1 MRGFQRAA
9 LVAGAAAALLNVG
22 EANATGYAI
31 REQSGSMLGQAF
43 AGQNAYTLDPSVIF
57 HNPAGMSAL
66 DGRRGS
72 LVISGIRAQNEFD
85 DDGSSGAPV
94 VALGSNE
101 SGDAGDDAVVPALY
115 AMDSHGDW
123 RFGIGVNVPFG
134 LSTSYED
141 DWIGRFAAIDS
152 EVKSANVNPVLSYR
166 LNQYLS
172 LGAGIQLQRI
182 EARLTNAVFL
192 GPLGEGRTD
201 LEADDWCFGITAG
214 ALIEPWDGTKIG
226 IGFRSSVRHEVEG
239 TGKITTAGGATF
251 FKDDARAEVKTPET
265 IGLSVHQAITDRL
278 SIAGTVEWTNW
289 SRFDELRV
297 TFDSGL
303 APDNVT
309 EENWQD
315 TFFYSVGVN
324 YQLTPK
330 LLLRSGVAYD
340 QTPIRNKYRTA
351 RLPDQD
357 RLWVAGGLTY
367 SVNEWSSID
376 VGYAHLFVRDSD
388 IRETM
393 ELTPNP
399 LGPTGTLR
407 GSYENS
413 VDLLAIQA
421 NIQF

>member
-1 MRGFQRAA
+1 MRGFARAA
-9 LVAGAAAALLNVG
+9 LVAGGTIAALVSVG
-22 EANATGYAI
+22 EANASGYAI

-72 LVISGIRAQNEFD
+72 LVVTGIRVQNEFD
-85 DDGSSGAPV
+85 DDGSTAAPF
-94 VALGSNE
+94 VALGTEE
-101 SGDAGDDAVVPALY
+101 SGNAGEDAIVPAFY

-123 RFGIGVNVPFG
+123 RFGLGVNAPFG
-134 LSTSYED
+134 LSTKYED

-152 EVKSANVNPVLSYR
+152 DVKSVNVNPVLSYR

-172 LGAGIQLQRI
+172 LGAGIQLQHI
-182 EARLTNAVFL
+182 DARLTNATL
-192 GPLGEGRTD
+192 TAAGPSRTE
-201 LEADDWCFGITAG
+201 LEADDWGFGVTAG
-214 ALIEPWDGTKIG
+214 ALIEPWTGTTIG
-226 IGFRSSVRHEVEG
+226 VGFRSSVRHEVEG
-239 TGKITTAGGATF
+239 HGKISAAVGTVF
-251 FKDDARAEVKTPET
+251 RDDARAEVETPES

-278 SIAGTVEWTNW
+278 SLIGTVEWTNW

-297 TFDSGL
+297 TFDSGV
-303 APDNVT
+303 APDSVT
-309 EENWQD
+309 KENWVD
-315 TFFYSVGVN
+315 SYFYSLGIN

-330 LLLRSGVAYD
+330 LLVRSGVAYD
-340 QTPIRNKYRTA
+340 ETPIRNKYRTA

-367 SVNEWSSID
+367 SFNDWASVD
-376 VGYAHLFVRDSD
+376 LGYAHLFVKDSD

-399 LGPTGTLR
+399 APVGTLR

-421 NIQF
+421 NIRF

>member
-1 MRGFQRAA
+1 MRGFVNAA
-9 LVAGAAAALLNVG
+9 LAAGLAAALFG
-22 EANATGYAI
+22 ASEAKATGYAI

-72 LVISGIRAQNEFD
+72 LVISGIRVQNEFD
-85 DDGSSGAPV
+85 NDGSQPA
-94 VALGSNE
+94 ALLGTEE
-101 SGDAGDDAVVPALY
+101 SGDAGEDAIVPALY

-123 RFGIGVNVPFG
+123 RFGIGVNAPFG
-134 LSTSYED
+134 LSTKYED

-152 EVKSANVNPVLSYR
+152 DVKSLNVNPVLSYR
-166 LNQYLS
+166 LSQYLS
-172 LGAGIQLQRI
+172 LGAGIQLQHLD
-182 EARLTNAVFL
+182 ARLTNATL
-192 GPLGEGRTD
+192 TQAGPSRTE
-201 LEADDWCFGITAG
+201 LEADDWGFGVTAG
-214 ALIEPWDGTKIG
+214 ALIEPWNGTTIG
-226 IGFRSSVRHEVEG
+226 VGFRSSVRHEVEG
-239 TGKITTAGGATF
+239 HGKISAPVGTVF
-251 FKDDARAEVKTPET
+251 RDDARAEVETPET
-265 IGLSVHQAITDRL
+265 IGLSVHQSITDRL
-278 SIAGTVEWTNW
+278 SLIGTVEWTNW

-297 TFDSGL
+297 TFDSGV
-303 APDNVT
+303 APDSVT
-309 EENWQD
+309 KENWVD
-315 TFFYSVGVN
+315 SYFYSLGVN

-340 QTPIRNKYRTA
+340 ETPIRNKYRTA

-367 SVNEWSSID
+367 SFNDWASVD
-376 VGYAHLFVRDSD
+376 LGYAHLFIKDSD

-399 LGPTGTLR
+399 APVGTLR

-421 NIQF
+421 NIRF